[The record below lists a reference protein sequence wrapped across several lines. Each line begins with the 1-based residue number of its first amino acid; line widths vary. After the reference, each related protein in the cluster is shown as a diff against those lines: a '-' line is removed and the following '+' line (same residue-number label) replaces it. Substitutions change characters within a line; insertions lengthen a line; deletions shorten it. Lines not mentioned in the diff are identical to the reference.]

1 MTTSWLVAWFD
12 VGTELV
18 TLVRCVCLCASK
30 KIWVIKTFVL
40 KYGKLLRHRSESM
53 QFSAVQVYTVGKEKA
68 GAVKFYNCLHT
79 STVESRNIKSF
90 ESTLSTTYSY
100 HVGLFDIFL
109 KFIFVFANR
118 KRR

>member
-18 TLVRCVCLCASK
+18 TLVTLVRCVCLCAVK

-68 GAVKFYNCLHT
+68 GAL
-79 STVESRNIKSF
+79 
-90 ESTLSTTYSY
+90 
-100 HVGLFDIFL
+100 
-109 KFIFVFANR
+109 
-118 KRR
+118 